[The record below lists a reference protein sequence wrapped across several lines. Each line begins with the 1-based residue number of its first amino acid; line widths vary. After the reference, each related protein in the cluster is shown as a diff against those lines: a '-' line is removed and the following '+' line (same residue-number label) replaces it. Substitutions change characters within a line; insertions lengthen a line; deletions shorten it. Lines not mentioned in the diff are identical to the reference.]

1 MNNYFIDH
9 ITNKP
14 VKIGNKAYIKLL
26 KDKIHEIHEN
36 KEIMTNISYE
46 SYLKIKSNLPKLDDN
61 QFYCFVNDS
70 VLVKNKSIKIDDFS
84 KYISNLLPDII
95 DKIIEQMHAD
105 SDITNIKSRITNIF
119 HNALIH

>member
-1 MNNYFIDH
+1 MNNYFIDQ

-14 VKIGNKAYIKLL
+14 VKIGNKKYIKLL

-46 SYLKIKSNLPKLDDN
+46 SYLKIKDNLPKLN
-61 QFYCFVNDS
+61 ENLFYCHVNDS

-84 KYISNLLPDII
+84 KYISNLIPDII
-95 DKIIEQMHAD
+95 DKIIEQMHND

>member
-61 QFYCFVNDS
+61 QFYCFVNDC

>member
-1 MNNYFIDH
+1 MNNYFIDQ

-95 DKIIEQMHAD
+95 DKIIEQMHND
-105 SDITNIKSRITNIF
+105 SDITNIKSKIANIF

>member
-95 DKIIEQMHAD
+95 DKIIEQMHND
-105 SDITNIKSRITNIF
+105 SDITNIKSKIANIF

>member
-1 MNNYFIDH
+1 MNNYFIDQ
-9 ITNKP
+9 ITQKP
-14 VKIGNKAYIKLL
+14 VKIGSKAYVKLL

-36 KEIMTNISYE
+36 KEIMSNIKYDA
-46 SYLKIKSNLPKLDDN
+46 YLKIKDNLPKLNDN
-61 QFYCFVNDS
+61 QFYCHVNDC
-70 VLVKNKSIKIDDFS
+70 VLIKNKSIKIDDFS
-84 KYISNLLPDII
+84 KYISDQLHEII

>member
-1 MNNYFIDH
+1 MNNYFIDQ

-84 KYISNLLPDII
+84 KYISNLIPDII
-95 DKIIEQMHAD
+95 DKIIEQMHND

>member
-1 MNNYFIDH
+1 MNNYFIDQ
-9 ITNKP
+9 ITQKP
-14 VKIGNKAYIKLL
+14 VKIGSKSYIKLL

-36 KEIMTNISYE
+36 KEIMNNISYE
-46 SYLKIKSNLPKLDDN
+46 SYLKIKDNLPKLNDN
-61 QFYCFVNDS
+61 QFYCHVNDC
-70 VLVKNKSIKIDDFS
+70 VLIKNKSIKIDDFS
-84 KYISNLLPDII
+84 KYISDQLPEII

>member
-1 MNNYFIDH
+1 MNNYFIDQ
-9 ITNKP
+9 ITQKP
-14 VKIGNKAYIKLL
+14 VKIGSKAYVKLL

-36 KEIMTNISYE
+36 KEIMSNIKYDA
-46 SYLKIKSNLPKLDDN
+46 YLKIKDNLPKLPKN
-61 QFYCFVNDS
+61 QFYCFVNNS
-70 VLVKNKSIKIDDFS
+70 ILVKNKSIKLDDFS
-84 KYISNLLPDII
+84 KYISDQLPEII